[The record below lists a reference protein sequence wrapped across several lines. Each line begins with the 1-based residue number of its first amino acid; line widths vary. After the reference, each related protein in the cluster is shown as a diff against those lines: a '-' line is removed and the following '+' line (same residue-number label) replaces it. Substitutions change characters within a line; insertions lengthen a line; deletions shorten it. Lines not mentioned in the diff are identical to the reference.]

1 MMQGVTVER
10 VGEVYKLEFESYD
23 KVLEY
28 LYRNKPAQFTFCYDG
43 EKYTGSK
50 PVATPRVVK

>member
-1 MMQGVTVER
+1 MQGVKCER
-10 VGEVYKLEFESYD
+10 IGEVYHLEFTSYE

-28 LYRNKPAQFTFCYDG
+28 LYRNKPAQFSFCYDG

-50 PVATPRVVK
+50 PVATPKVV